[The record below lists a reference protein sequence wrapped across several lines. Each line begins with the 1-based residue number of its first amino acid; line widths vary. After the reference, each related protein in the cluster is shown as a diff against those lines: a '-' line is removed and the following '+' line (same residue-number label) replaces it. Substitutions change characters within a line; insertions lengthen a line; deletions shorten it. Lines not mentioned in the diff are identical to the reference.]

1 LEDEPGRRTAAGD
14 FAPQLHSAWWCK
26 GDNVETST
34 FDIKLSR
41 AGEQMTAVTIAVALA
56 FAVRLAIDP
65 FIGDKHQFVPAYAA
79 IAAITW
85 MVGWRAGAVTALICL
100 LSGELFN
107 SVSPLDSTT
116 THVAIAF
123 MGYVGVS
130 TSIIS
135 LAEWLRRE
143 KQEAAVETRELR
155 EADER
160 MADFM
165 ALLAHELRSPLATIA
180 MASSLPR
187 AGALDPLAAG
197 RALAI
202 IERQAEHMTKLVC
215 DLLDVSRVRT
225 GKLSIH
231 REMFDLFAVVQE
243 AVGDVHRAMEAK
255 QQKVRLLQPD
265 PIGFIYADPQRIR
278 QIVVNLVQNACKFSP
293 EGGEIEISLL
303 SYNFSICIAVKD
315 SGIGI
320 QPSDLQR
327 IFEPFVQVGTSDAT
341 VRGLGLGLPLT
352 RELAQMH
359 GGDVRAFSA
368 GPGRGSEF
376 IVTLPRQSPPKRVMR
391 SSRRSVEER
400 SRAYP
405 GV

>member
-1 LEDEPGRRTAAGD
+1 M
-14 FAPQLHSAWWCK
+14 
-26 GDNVETST
+26 ETST

>member
-1 LEDEPGRRTAAGD
+1 M
-14 FAPQLHSAWWCK
+14 
-26 GDNVETST
+26 ETPT
-34 FDIKLSR
+34 LPIKWSR
-41 AGEQMTAVTIAVALA
+41 PGEQMTAVTIAVVLA
-56 FAVRLAIDP
+56 FVVRLAIDP
-65 FIGDKHQFVPAYAA
+65 FIGDKHQFVPAYGA

-85 MVGWRAGAVTALICL
+85 MIGWRAGAVTALICL
-100 LSGELFN
+100 LSGELFH

-116 THVAIAF
+116 THVAIAL
-123 MGYVGVS
+123 MGYVAVS
-130 TSIIS
+130 ILIIS

-202 IERQAEHMTKLVC
+202 VERQAEHMTKLVG

-243 AVGDVHRAMEAK
+243 AIGDVHRAMEAK
-255 QQKVRLLQPD
+255 QQNVRLLQPD
-265 PIGFIYADPQRIR
+265 PIGSIYADPLRVR

-293 EGGEIEISLL
+293 EGAEIEISLL
-303 SYNFSICIAVKD
+303 SYNFSICISVKD

-320 QPSDLQR
+320 RPSDLQR
-327 IFEPFVQVGTSDAT
+327 IFEPFVQMDTSEAT
-341 VRGLGLGLPLT
+341 TRGLGLGLPLT

-359 GGDVRAFSA
+359 GGDVRAYSA
-368 GPGRGSEF
+368 GPGHGSEF
-376 IVTLPRQSPPKRVMR
+376 IVTLPRQLPPKRVMR
-391 SSRRSVEER
+391 SSHRSVEER